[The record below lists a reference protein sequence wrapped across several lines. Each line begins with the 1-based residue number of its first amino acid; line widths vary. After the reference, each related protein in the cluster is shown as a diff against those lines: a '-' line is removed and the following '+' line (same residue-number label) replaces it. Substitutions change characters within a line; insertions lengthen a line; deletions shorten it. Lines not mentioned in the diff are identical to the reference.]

1 MALLG
6 HLKGRGIDINANR
19 RSIVTYAIVGFD
31 KRLVLTADTV
41 GLLVRPGLTFSC
53 TDLWPLD
60 SFLNP

>member
-31 KRLVLTADTV
+31 TRLVLTD
-41 GLLVRPGLTFSC
+41 R
-53 TDLWPLD
+53 
-60 SFLNP
+60 